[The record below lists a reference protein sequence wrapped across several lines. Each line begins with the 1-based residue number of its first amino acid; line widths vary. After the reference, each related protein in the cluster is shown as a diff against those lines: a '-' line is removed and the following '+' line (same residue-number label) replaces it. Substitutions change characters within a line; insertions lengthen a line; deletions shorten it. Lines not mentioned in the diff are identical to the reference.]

1 MAEIDLSG
9 QSPAQSPQ
17 PSNLPPTSTPRG
29 DSDPDI
35 LLRRDV
41 HDAIERRWMRLIVSS
56 IALLIAILFL
66 VVGLC
71 FALKVGN
78 GLLQAKS
85 NIVSALTQTQT
96 QKDVCELKGECSES
110 KSESVKPVATKS
122 VHLDKNDKAMGNLS
136 TDWLSASS
144 LIAIVA
150 FILGVG
156 LTLIL
161 TLIKSAFH
169 HPTDKNQPGQRA
181 NESIE
186 LATPLSELIMG
197 IVDYIKGKLSK

>member
-1 MAEIDLSG
+1 M
-9 QSPAQSPQ
+9 
-17 PSNLPPTSTPRG
+17 
-29 DSDPDI
+29 
-35 LLRRDV
+35 
-41 HDAIERRWMRLIVSS
+41 DAFDCVEHSFAYCNFV
-56 IALLIAILFL
+56 L

-85 NIVSALTQTQT
+85 NIVSALTQTQTQT

-169 HPTDKNQPGQRA
+169 HPTDKTNQGKEQMRVL
-181 NESIE
+181 SWQ
-186 LATPLSELIMG
+186 PL
-197 IVDYIKGKLSK
+197 